1 MNGKSF
7 STSLIWA
14 SKIHFLNMFNLC
26 LSLTD
31 CANIEMN
38 QQTMFKK
45 KIILIYSAYIFGQKE
60 KFHKV
65 IRVFYLKQFL
75 SLSSSLTVFDS
86 GFILLLLSTI
96 LLRFC
101 NIIKKLNWDR
111 WRFKEILIQRVR
123 YQTASGMFV
132 FLYKSTFSIF
142 VLFCLFVCVCKCIY
156 IPQFTQSQWARVI
169 SALLLIN
176 QRYNRL
182 SCFNTVGWLVPIK
195 QVETNT
201 FSTQIQDVWLMKK
214 SIMMHTIYI
223 NENEFLVVWYIWNG
237 TNVFE
242 IALNCDDK
250 DYDERERETALQMK
264 CIILFWIF
272 RGRLKFCSYFSTK
285 IRAQY
290 ISLLLATLNGVLPAA
305 EDIIMGK
312 MVWKWIQMKLI
323 DFQGRDNIYLSES

>member
-65 IRVFYLKQFL
+65 IRVFYLKPFL

-101 NIIKKLNWDR
+101 NVIKKN
-111 WRFKEILIQRVR
+111 
-123 YQTASGMFV
+123 
-132 FLYKSTFSIF
+132 STE
-142 VLFCLFVCVCKCIY
+142 
-156 IPQFTQSQWARVI
+156 
-169 SALLLIN
+169 
-176 QRYNRL
+176 
-182 SCFNTVGWLVPIK
+182 TVG
-195 QVETNT
+195 
-201 FSTQIQDVWLMKK
+201 
-214 SIMMHTIYI
+214 
-223 NENEFLVVWYIWNG
+223 
-237 TNVFE
+237 
-242 IALNCDDK
+242 
-250 DYDERERETALQMK
+250 
-264 CIILFWIF
+264 
-272 RGRLKFCSYFSTK
+272 
-285 IRAQY
+285 
-290 ISLLLATLNGVLPAA
+290 VLRR
-305 EDIIMGK
+305 
-312 MVWKWIQMKLI
+312 
-323 DFQGRDNIYLSES
+323 F